1 MFKSIIRT
9 HNMKP
14 KYWNKGVIHL
24 SNNDKVL
31 KKIID
36 KFPNQSLKLNN
47 NSFHALINSIIG
59 QQISVSA
66 ANSMK
71 TKLFSLKK
79 NITPLT
85 IKNIKKTDLRKC
97 GLSKQK
103 ILYIN
108 NIAIF
113 FLENKKFIKEI
124 SKNDDLSIRE
134 KLIEIKGIGNWTV
147 DMFLLFTHGSSDI
160 FPSGDLGFIKA
171 ISKHYKKDLPL
182 SDKFLKKLQR
192 KWSPYSSIATWYL
205 WRSLDPIPVSY

>member
-1 MFKSIIRT
+1 MQ
-9 HNMKP
+9 P
-14 KYWNKGVIHL
+14 KYWNKGKIHL
-24 SNNDKVL
+24 SNKDKVL

-36 KFPNQSLKLNN
+36 QFTNQSLQLND

-71 TKLFSLKK
+71 KKLFALKR
-79 NITPLT
+79 NITPRT
-85 IKNIKKTDLRKC
+85 IKNIKKNELKKC
-97 GLSKQK
+97 GISKQK

-108 NIAIF
+108 NISDF
-113 FLENKKFIKEI
+113 FLLNKKFINQLHQA
-124 SKNDDLSIRE
+124 NDLEIRE

-147 DMFLLFTHGSSDI
+147 DMFLIFTKGSSNI

-182 SDKFLKKLQR
+182 TDKFLLTLFK

-205 WRSLDPIPVSY
+205 WRSLDPLPVSY

>member
-1 MFKSIIRT
+1 
-9 HNMKP
+9 MKP
-14 KYWNKGVIHL
+14 KYWNKGKIYL
-24 SNNDKVL
+24 SNNDSVL
-31 KKIID
+31 KKII
-36 KFPNQSLKLNN
+36 NQYPAQYLKLND

-71 TKLFSLKK
+71 NKLFSLKR
-79 NITPLT
+79 NITPRT
-85 IKNIKKTDLRKC
+85 VKNLKKNDLRKC

-103 ILYIN
+103 ILYVN
-108 NIAIF
+108 NISDF
-113 FLENKKFIKEI
+113 FLSNKNFITKINQVDE
-124 SKNDDLSIRE
+124 KLIRE

-147 DMFLLFTHGSSDI
+147 DMFLLFTYGSSNI
-160 FPSGDLGFIKA
+160 FPAGDLGFVKA

-182 SDKFLKKLQR
+182 NDKFLLKLNK

>member
-1 MFKSIIRT
+1 
-9 HNMKP
+9 MKP

-47 NSFHALINSIIG
+47 NNFHALINSIIG

-79 NITPLT
+79 NISPLT
-85 IKNIKKTDLRKC
+85 IKKINKIDLRKC

-108 NIAIF
+108 NIANF

-124 SKNDDLSIRE
+124 SKNDDLFIRE
-134 KLIEIKGIGNWTV
+134 KLIEIKGVGNWTV
-147 DMFLLFTHGSSDI
+147 DMFLLFTH
-160 FPSGDLGFIKA
+160 
-171 ISKHYKKDLPL
+171 
-182 SDKFLKKLQR
+182 
-192 KWSPYSSIATWYL
+192 
-205 WRSLDPIPVSY
+205 

>member
-1 MFKSIIRT
+1 
-9 HNMKP
+9 MKP
-14 KYWNKGVIHL
+14 KYWNKGIIYL
-24 SNNDKVL
+24 SNKDKVL

-36 KFPNQSLKLNN
+36 QFPKQSLILND

-71 TKLFSLKK
+71 KKLFALKK
-79 NITPLT
+79 NITPRT
-85 IKNIKKTDLRKC
+85 IKNIKKIDLKKC

-108 NIAIF
+108 NIADF
-113 FLENKKFIKEI
+113 FVENKKFIYEI
-124 SKNDDLSIRE
+124 DKSEDQYIRE

-147 DMFLLFTHGSSDI
+147 DMFLIFTHGSSNI
-160 FPSGDLGFIKA
+160 FPTGDLGFIKA

-182 SDKFLKKLQR
+182 DDNFLSILLKR
-192 KWSPYSSIATWYL
+192 WSPYSSIATWYL

>member
-1 MFKSIIRT
+1 
-9 HNMKP
+9 MKP

-59 QQISVSA
+59 LQISVSA

>member
-1 MFKSIIRT
+1 MQ
-9 HNMKP
+9 P
-14 KYWNKGVIHL
+14 KYWNKGKIHL
-24 SNNDKVL
+24 SNKDKVL

-36 KFPNQSLKLNN
+36 QFSNQSLQLND
-47 NSFHALINSIIG
+47 NSFHALVNSIIG

-71 TKLFSLKK
+71 KKLFALKRNITHRTIKNLKK
-79 NITPLT
+79 N
-85 IKNIKKTDLRKC
+85 DLKKC

-108 NIAIF
+108 NIADF
-113 FLENKKFIKEI
+113 FLQNKEFVNQLNKA
-124 SKNDDLSIRE
+124 NDLEIRE

-147 DMFLLFTHGSSDI
+147 DMFLIFTHGSSNI
-160 FPSGDLGFIKA
+160 FPSGDLGFVKA

-182 SDKFLKKLQR
+182 NDKFLSTLFKR
-192 KWSPYSSIATWYL
+192 WSPYSSMATWYL

>member
-1 MFKSIIRT
+1 
-9 HNMKP
+9 MKP

-36 KFPNQSLKLNN
+36 KFHNQFLKLNN

-124 SKNDDLSIRE
+124 SKKDDLSIRE

>member
-1 MFKSIIRT
+1 
-9 HNMKP
+9 MKP
-14 KYWNKGVIHL
+14 KYWNKGIIYL
-24 SNNDKVL
+24 SNKDKVL

-36 KFPNQSLKLNN
+36 QFPKQSLILND

-71 TKLFSLKK
+71 KKLFALKK
-79 NITPLT
+79 NITPRT
-85 IKNIKKTDLRKC
+85 IKNIKKIDLKKC

-108 NIAIF
+108 NIADF
-113 FLENKKFIKEI
+113 FAENKKFINKIDKFE
-124 SKNDDLSIRE
+124 DQYIRE

-147 DMFLLFTHGSSDI
+147 DMFLIFTHGSSNI
-160 FPSGDLGFIKA
+160 FPTGDLGFIKA

-182 SDKFLKKLQR
+182 DDNFLSTLLKR
-192 KWSPYSSIATWYL
+192 WSPYSSIATWYL

>member
-1 MFKSIIRT
+1 
-9 HNMKP
+9 MKP
-14 KYWNKGVIHL
+14 RYWNKGKIYL
-24 SNNDKVL
+24 SNKDNVL

-36 KFPNQSLKLNN
+36 QFPNQSLQLND
-47 NSFHALINSIIG
+47 NSFQALINSIIG

-71 TKLFSLKK
+71 NKLFALKR
-79 NITPLT
+79 NITPRI
-85 IKNIKKTDLRKC
+85 IKKIKKTDLKKC

-108 NIAIF
+108 NIADF
-113 FLENKKFIKEI
+113 FLTNKKFINQINKTDDQEI
-124 SKNDDLSIRE
+124 RK

-147 DMFLLFTHGSSDI
+147 DMFLLFTHGSSNI
-160 FPSGDLGFIKA
+160 FPSGDLGFLKA

-182 SDKFLKKLQR
+182 SEKFLSTLHKR
-192 KWSPYSSIATWYL
+192 WSPYSSIATWYL

>member
-1 MFKSIIRT
+1 
-9 HNMKP
+9 MKP
-14 KYWNKGVIHL
+14 KYWNKGKTYL
-24 SNNDKVL
+24 SNKDRVL
-31 KKIID
+31 KRIINQY
-36 KFPNQSLKLNN
+36 PNQSLKLNE

-59 QQISVSA
+59 QQISVAA

-71 TKLFSLKK
+71 NKLFSLKK
-79 NITPLT
+79 NITPKT
-85 IKNIKKTDLRKC
+85 IKNIKKNDLSKC

-108 NIAIF
+108 NISDF
-113 FLENKKFIKEI
+113 FLENKKFINEI
-124 SKNDDLSIRE
+124 HKLEDQCIRE

-147 DMFLLFTHGSSDI
+147 DMFLIFTHGSSNI
-160 FPSGDLGFIKA
+160 FPTGDLGFIKA

-182 SDKFLKKLQR
+182 DDKFLSRLLK

>member
-1 MFKSIIRT
+1 
-9 HNMKP
+9 MKP

-36 KFPNQSLKLNN
+36 KFNNQFLKLNN

-124 SKNDDLSIRE
+124 SKKDDLSIRE

>member
-1 MFKSIIRT
+1 
-9 HNMKP
+9 MKP
-14 KYWNKGVIHL
+14 KYWNKGIIYL
-24 SNNDKVL
+24 SNKDKVL

-36 KFPNQSLKLNN
+36 QFPKQSLILND

-71 TKLFSLKK
+71 KKLFVLKK
-79 NITPLT
+79 NITPRT
-85 IKNIKKTDLRKC
+85 IKNIKKIDFKKC

-108 NIAIF
+108 NIADF
-113 FLENKKFIKEI
+113 FIENKKFIYEI
-124 SKNDDLSIRE
+124 DKSEDQYIRE

-147 DMFLLFTHGSSDI
+147 DMFLIFTHGSSNI
-160 FPSGDLGFIKA
+160 FPTGDLGFIKA

-182 SDKFLKKLQR
+182 DDNFLSTLLKR
-192 KWSPYSSIATWYL
+192 WSPYSSIATWYL

>member
-1 MFKSIIRT
+1 
-9 HNMKP
+9 MKP
-14 KYWNKGVIHL
+14 KYWNKGIIYL
-24 SNNDKVL
+24 SNKDKVL

-36 KFPNQSLKLNN
+36 QFPKQSLNLNN

-71 TKLFSLKK
+71 KKLFALKK
-79 NITPLT
+79 NITPRT
-85 IKNIKKTDLRKC
+85 IKNIKKIDFKKC

-108 NIAIF
+108 NVANF
-113 FLENKKFIKEI
+113 FLENKKFINEI
-124 SKNDDLSIRE
+124 NKADDLYIRE
-134 KLIEIKGIGNWTV
+134 NLIQIKGIGNWTV
-147 DMFLLFTHGSSDI
+147 DMFLIFTHGSSNI
-160 FPSGDLGFIKA
+160 FPTGDLGFIKA

-182 SDKFLKKLQR
+182 DDKFLSSLFKR
-192 KWSPYSSIATWYL
+192 WSPYSSVATWYL